1 MRFRLLAQRN
11 PVDAAAS
18 HSRIS
23 LFRYILDADLLTGV
37 TTCPPIPSFKRTTAL
52 FMPQ

>member
-1 MRFRLLAQRN
+1 MLFRLLAQRN

-23 LFRYILDADLLTGV
+23 LFRYMATLVPFLPCCVVHFL
-37 TTCPPIPSFKRTTAL
+37 SR
-52 FMPQ
+52 Q